1 MIITGETGGIIT
13 SFKWGCLVKFAD
25 LLLILYFKPCCW
37 VNFVNISLH
46 STDSTIFSCQYRC
59 WPLFINENCL
69 IPRLH
74 FQTKGIFEIQMK
86 IFPNQGCAW
95 IQMKIFPN
103 QGYGW
108 IQMKIFPNLGCA
120 WKSQYGAFPN
130 QGYIWNSNENISKP
144 RVCLNSNENISKPR
158 VWLNSNENISK
169 PRLCLKITIWWNG
182 ELIQSNS
189 QCFGHFHNV
198 DYNSKILIFVILN

>member
-1 MIITGETGGIIT
+1 MIITGIETKVHLTLLNTRFLQNMIIRVKTGGIIT

-74 FQTKGIFEIQMK
+74 FK
-86 IFPNQGCAW
+86 PRV
-95 IQMKIFPN
+95 
-103 QGYGW
+103 Y
-108 IQMKIFPNLGCA
+108 
-120 WKSQYGAFPN
+120 
-130 QGYIWNSNENISKP
+130 WNSNENISKP

-158 VWLNSNENISK
+158 V
-169 PRLCLKITIWWNG
+169 CLKITIWWNR

-198 DYNSKILIFVILN
+198 DYNSNILTFVILN

>member
-1 MIITGETGGIIT
+1 MKMIITGIESKVHFTLLNTGFLKNMIIRGETGGIIT

-74 FQTKGIFEIQMK
+74 FQTKGIFHSNENISK
-86 IFPNQGCAW
+86 PRVRLNSNENISKTGIC
-95 IQMKIFPN
+95 
-103 QGYGW
+103 
-108 IQMKIFPNLGCA
+108 L
-120 WKSQYGAFPN
+120 
-130 QGYIWNSNENISKP
+130 NSNENISKP
-144 RVCLNSNENISKPR
+144 RVCLNSNENIPKPR

-169 PRLCLKITIWWNG
+169 PRVCLKITIWWNR

-198 DYNSKILIFVILN
+198 DYNSNILTFVILN

>member
-1 MIITGETGGIIT
+1 MNQRFTSHFLNTGFLQKMIIRGETGGIIT

-74 FQTKGIFEIQMK
+74 FQTKGIFH
-86 IFPNQGCAW
+86 
-95 IQMKIFPN
+95 
-103 QGYGW
+103 
-108 IQMKIFPNLGCA
+108 
-120 WKSQYGAFPN
+120 
-130 QGYIWNSNENISKP
+130 SNENISKP

-158 VWLNSNENISK
+158 V
-169 PRLCLKITIWWNG
+169 CLKITIWWNR
-182 ELIQSNS
+182 ELIQSKS

-198 DYNSKILIFVILN
+198 DYNLKILIFVISN

>member
-1 MIITGETGGIIT
+1 MIITGIKTKAHFTLLNTGFLQNMIITGETGGIIT

-74 FQTKGIFEIQMK
+74 FQTKGIFKIQMK

-103 QGYGW
+103 
-108 IQMKIFPNLGCA
+108 LGCA
-120 WKSQYGAFPN
+120 WKSQYG
-130 QGYIWNSNENISKP
+130 GTENWSKATHS
-144 RVCLNSNENISKPR
+144 VLVIFTTSTTIQTNLN
-158 VWLNSNENISK
+158 L
-169 PRLCLKITIWWNG
+169 
-182 ELIQSNS
+182 
-189 QCFGHFHNV
+189 
-198 DYNSKILIFVILN
+198 

>member
-1 MIITGETGGIIT
+1 MKQRFTLHFLNTGFLQNMIIRIIT

-74 FQTKGIFEIQMK
+74 FQTKGIFH
-86 IFPNQGCAW
+86 
-95 IQMKIFPN
+95 
-103 QGYGW
+103 
-108 IQMKIFPNLGCA
+108 
-120 WKSQYGAFPN
+120 
-130 QGYIWNSNENISKP
+130 SNENISKP

-169 PRLCLKITIWWNG
+169 PRVCLKIEIWWNG

-198 DYNSKILIFVILN
+198 D

>member
-1 MIITGETGGIIT
+1 MIITGIETKVHFTLLITGFLQNMIIRGETGGIIT
-13 SFKWGCLVKFAD
+13 CFKWGCLVKFAD

-74 FQTKGIFEIQMK
+74 FK
-86 IFPNQGCAW
+86 PRV
-95 IQMKIFPN
+95 
-103 QGYGW
+103 Y
-108 IQMKIFPNLGCA
+108 
-120 WKSQYGAFPN
+120 
-130 QGYIWNSNENISKP
+130 WNSNENISKP
-144 RVCLNSNENISKPR
+144 RVCLNSNENISKPWVCLNSNENISKPR

-169 PRLCLKITIWWNG
+169 PRVCLKITIWWNR

-189 QCFGHFHNV
+189 
-198 DYNSKILIFVILN
+198 